1 VSKVYLFDYK
11 SANLKSLLNATS
23 RSPVFVILRCI
34 FFWSLFEVLLF
45 ALAPVAPMFHG
56 MWSRFVYGT
65 LGAFSALFITWL
77 FLRYEKRSFKAI
89 GLVWDS
95 GTGVRFFKGLLIG
108 SGIFGAILLA
118 LLSLTPLQL
127 QLNTKPFGS
136 SALVGYLA
144 LLPLSLME
152 EIAFRS
158 YPFIKLHNRFGLRI
172 TQVIV
177 AIGFALYH
185 VAGGQS
191 VWSSF
196 LGPGIYAFVFGL
208 AAVWSEGIAMP
219 FGIHL
224 ALNVLQP
231 LVGMK
236 GGVGSVWV
244 LSYKNGI
251 QAGQL
256 AKTDTIGMAM
266 QLVVLSATLLLTEYY
281 LRNRNEKRSEAA
293 KDIYTRKIVS

>member
-1 VSKVYLFDYK
+1 
-11 SANLKSLLNATS
+11 
-23 RSPVFVILRCI
+23 
-34 FFWSLFEVLLF
+34 
-45 ALAPVAPMFHG
+45 MFPG

-185 VAGGQS
+185 VTGGQS

-208 AAVWSEGIAMP
+208 AAVWSGGIAMP

-256 AKTDTIGMAM
+256 AKPDTIGMAM

-281 LRNRNEKRSEAA
+281 LGNRNEKRSEDA

>member
-1 VSKVYLFDYK
+1 M
-11 SANLKSLLNATS
+11 
-23 RSPVFVILRCI
+23 ILRCI

-45 ALAPVAPMFHG
+45 ALAPVAPMFPG
-56 MWSRFVYGT
+56 MWSKLVYGIW
-65 LGAFSALFITWL
+65 GALSAILITWL
-77 FLRYEKRSFKAI
+77 FLRYENRSFRAI

-95 GTGVRFFKGLLIG
+95 GTGMRFFKGLLIG

-127 QLNTKPFGS
+127 QLNSKPFEP

-144 LLPLSLME
+144 FIPLSLME

-177 AIGFALYH
+177 AIVFALYH
-185 VAGGQS
+185 VVGGQS

-208 AAVWSEGIAMP
+208 AAVWSGGIAMP

-224 ALNVLQP
+224 ALNLLQP

-251 QAGQL
+251 QVSQL
-256 AKTDTIGMAM
+256 AKADTIGMAM
-266 QLVVLSATLLLTEYY
+266 QLVVLSAAILLTEYY
-281 LRNRNEKRSEAA
+281 LHNRNEKRSEAA
-293 KDIYTRKIVS
+293 QDIYTRKIVS